1 MASKALPFSK
11 SRTRLF
17 LSRSHLINASLGV
30 GALAP
35 TFKDKQDRAL
45 APEEILLFLSRPFV
59 RWPMASRLFSRLR
72 QIVSLILAAW
82 HAVIAIDAFPGTHAV
97 CAKPQAQYRPIF
109 PHICRRPKSGRAF
122 PHVSNRACFGNNR
135 CLTSSIKQA
144 AYVVLDSGGQP
155 ALSSVVGE
163 LYAGAK

>member
-45 APEEILLFLSRPFV
+45 APEAILLFQSRPFM
-59 RWPMASRLFSRLR
+59 RGPMASRHCSRLR
-72 QIVSLILAAW
+72 QMFAHPACPAGRDCVRR
-82 HAVIAIDAFPGTHAV
+82 V
-97 CAKPQAQYRPIF
+97 CRQASWQRQPKAQYRPILL
-109 PHICRRPKSGRAF
+109 HICRRPKSGRAF
-122 PHVSNRACFGNNR
+122 PHASNRACFGNNR